1 MQILTGRDSSPHA
14 EESAR
19 SESGPRV
26 RTERVRRYAYDRP
39 PSVTFDPRFDPRF
52 TPSFLPSSPSS
63 PALSLFIAGNS
74 DNPRTSQSR
83 LLELLTLNP
92 LLHIAAVEFNLVARI
107 PIVFAR
113 GIEYRALIA
122 ATSKLVSR
130 QAVEPADVPGMSLVG
145 ANTRVVF
152 DACVRVNKHR
162 RAVNRA
168 CATRRIV
175 IDKQPCAGFKK
186 ALAAC
191 THFVGG
197 NEISVSFR
205 FLFSTARLPIS
216 IHLWISLL
224 VFQFTSFLLS
234 QRMKNCMFVTQPHSD
249 VARLSNH
256 GNDFIFAKSRFN

>member
-1 MQILTGRDSSPHA
+1 LQPWNLISS
-14 EESAR
+14 
-19 SESGPRV
+19 
-26 RTERVRRYAYDRP
+26 
-39 PSVTFDPRFDPRF
+39 
-52 TPSFLPSSPSS
+52 
-63 PALSLFIAGNS
+63 
-74 DNPRTSQSR
+74 
-83 LLELLTLNP
+83 
-92 LLHIAAVEFNLVARI
+92 RI

-122 ATSKLVSR
+122 ATSELVSR
-130 QAVEPADVPGMSLVG
+130 QAVEPADVPGRSLVG

-175 IDKQPCAGFKK
+175 IDKQPCTGFKK

-205 FLFSTARLPIS
+205 FLFSAARLPIS
-216 IHLWISLL
+216 IHLWISLRDACFP
-224 VFQFTSFLLS
+224 VYALLS
-234 QRMKNCMFVTQPHSD
+234 QRTKNYMFVANLIRMLLVWTPMEITLFL
-249 VARLSNH
+249 R
-256 GNDFIFAKSRFN
+256 I